1 MEDIKSYGYRA
12 GVEPLKATENKR
24 KVSKNGGRRM
34 KKHLLD
40 LQLFADDGADGS
52 SQEPANSATEP
63 KEAEGKE
70 NEPKPEKKYSDD
82 DVDKILNKKFAE
94 WEKKKQKE
102 VDEAKKLA
110 DMNAKE
116 KAEYERDKLQKEL
129 DALREK
135 DSLSEMTKTAR
146 KMLSDEGVSVSDDVL
161 SMIVSTDAEKTKAAV
176 DAFAKAFNEAVEAAV
191 KEKLKGNPPKKGTG
205 GGAPM
210 TKEQILAIK
219 DNEARQKAMLENRE
233 LFNF

>member
-1 MEDIKSYGYRA
+1 
-12 GVEPLKATENKR
+12 
-24 KVSKNGGRRM
+24 M

-52 SQEPANSATEP
+52 SQEPANSATET

-129 DALREK
+129 DELKKK

-176 DAFAKAFNEAVEAAV
+176 DAFAKAFNDAVEAAV

>member
-1 MEDIKSYGYRA
+1 
-12 GVEPLKATENKR
+12 
-24 KVSKNGGRRM
+24 M

-40 LQLFADDGADGS
+40 LQLFAEEGS
-52 SQEPANSATEP
+52 ESQEPANPTTET

-176 DAFAKAFNEAVEAAV
+176 DAFSKAFNEAVEAAV
-191 KEKLKGNPPKKGTG
+191 KEKLKGTPPKKGTSG
-205 GGAPM
+205 SAPM

>member
-1 MEDIKSYGYRA
+1 
-12 GVEPLKATENKR
+12 
-24 KVSKNGGRRM
+24 M
-34 KKHLLD
+34 KKHLFD
-40 LQLFADDGADGS
+40 LQLFAEEGGASGS
-52 SQEPANSATEP
+52 EAQEPANPEKKTN
-63 KEAEGKE
+63 EAEEKE
-70 NEPKPEKKYSDD
+70 NEPKPDKKYSDD

-129 DALREK
+129 DELKRK

-176 DAFAKAFNEAVEAAV
+176 DAFGKAFKEAVDAAV

-205 GGAPM
+205 GGASM

>member
-1 MEDIKSYGYRA
+1 
-12 GVEPLKATENKR
+12 
-24 KVSKNGGRRM
+24 M
-34 KKHLLD
+34 KKHLFD
-40 LQLFADDGADGS
+40 LQLFAEEGGASGS
-52 SQEPANSATEP
+52 EAQEPAKPTTET

-129 DALREK
+129 DELKRK

-176 DAFAKAFNEAVEAAV
+176 DAFSKAFKEAVDAAV

-205 GGAPM
+205 GGATM

>member
-1 MEDIKSYGYRA
+1 
-12 GVEPLKATENKR
+12 
-24 KVSKNGGRRM
+24 M

-40 LQLFADDGADGS
+40 LQLFADDGADDGADGS
-52 SQEPANSATEP
+52 SQEPANTETET

-176 DAFAKAFNEAVEAAV
+176 DAFAKAFNEAVEVAV

-205 GGAPM
+205 GSAPM

>member
-1 MEDIKSYGYRA
+1 
-12 GVEPLKATENKR
+12 
-24 KVSKNGGRRM
+24 M

-40 LQLFADDGADGS
+40 LQLFAEEGAEGPETK
-52 SQEPANSATEP
+52 EPENPETKT
-63 KEAEGKE
+63 KEAEEKE

-116 KAEYERDKLQKEL
+116 KAEYERDKLQEEL

-176 DAFAKAFNEAVEAAV
+176 DAFAKAFNDAVEAAV
-191 KEKLKGNPPKKGTG
+191 KEKLKGNPPKKGTS
-205 GGAPM
+205 GGAPI
-210 TKEQILAIK
+210 TK
-219 DNEARQKAMLENRE
+219 D
-233 LFNF
+233 

>member
-116 KAEYERDKLQKEL
+116 KAEYELDKLQKEL

-161 SMIVSTDAEKTKAAV
+161 SMILSTDAEKTKAAV

>member
-1 MEDIKSYGYRA
+1 
-12 GVEPLKATENKR
+12 
-24 KVSKNGGRRM
+24 M
-34 KKHLLD
+34 KKHLFD
-40 LQLFADDGADGS
+40 LQLFAEEVGASGS
-52 SQEPANSATEP
+52 EAQEPANPEKKTN
-63 KEAEGKE
+63 EAEEKE
-70 NEPKPEKKYSDD
+70 NEPKPDKKYSDD

-129 DALREK
+129 DELKRK

-176 DAFAKAFNEAVEAAV
+176 DAFGKAFKEAVDAAV

-205 GGAPM
+205 GGASM